1 MSNLLNDF
9 LREIVPTD
17 QLCDTA
23 DCRRSAECGAGG
35 RWSLGSALP
44 RCQAVECSAPA
55 PPRHGSVHAVRPGT
69 TVRKYFSHNRPIFP
83 PLIEDYVQVF
93 RVGDIVKFQCSTG
106 YMMSGSPVAA
116 CTHTRAWSRPAPA
129 CVTAC
134 TYPGTAQGG
143 LIDKVTVDIYEDI
156 YHSIYYRPPDV

>member
-1 MSNLLNDF
+1 MW
-9 LREIVPTD
+9 R
-17 QLCDTA
+17 
-23 DCRRSAECGAGG
+23 
-35 RWSLGSALP
+35 
-44 RCQAVECSAPA
+44 
-55 PPRHGSVHAVRPGT
+55 
-69 TVRKYFSHNRPIFP
+69 
-83 PLIEDYVQVF
+83 QVF

-156 YHSIYYRPPDV
+156 YYSIYSRPIEAIFDKASTIDSSYSHL

>member
-1 MSNLLNDF
+1 MW
-9 LREIVPTD
+9 R
-17 QLCDTA
+17 
-23 DCRRSAECGAGG
+23 
-35 RWSLGSALP
+35 
-44 RCQAVECSAPA
+44 
-55 PPRHGSVHAVRPGT
+55 
-69 TVRKYFSHNRPIFP
+69 
-83 PLIEDYVQVF
+83 QVF

-143 LIDKVTVDIYEDI
+143 LIDKVTVDIYEDEDI
-156 YHSIYYRPPDV
+156 YYSIYSRPILLY